1 LKKIEKKFPNC
12 HFELNKQ
19 LNKLNFWKK
28 ETELPPSGLL
38 WLKIIGK
45 FFGLLRVSSKV
56 KKVFREQA
64 QNWTN
69 EPNDMA
75 LWTNNWLEGKFGV
88 KHNIQSRIS
97 DGHSDHF
104 IDDIALED
112 KLLRTN
118 EKLNDKKII
127 EEKYEKEKRQI
138 IREGI
143 LSGFQ
148 ILIIADIRD
157 EIKENK
163 TLAKKVPECFKVFY
177 EGGYWTAAFL
187 FQAFTDPPSNLKK

>member
-1 LKKIEKKFPNC
+1 MD
-12 HFELNKQ
+12 
-19 LNKLNFWKK
+19 
-28 ETELPPSGLL
+28 
-38 WLKIIGK
+38 
-45 FFGLLRVSSKV
+45 V
-56 KKVFREQA
+56 
-64 QNWTN
+64 
-69 EPNDMA
+69 
-75 LWTNNWLEGKFGV
+75 
-88 KHNIQSRIS
+88 
-97 DGHSDHF
+97 
-104 IDDIALED
+104 
-112 KLLRTN
+112 
-118 EKLNDKKII
+118 KKII